1 MNTLIVT
8 VRTNNDERDWEKTP
22 SQIKK
27 PNDELILDSSFGFL
41 YTQKIVPDMM

>member
-1 MNTLIVT
+1 MFFRALTGLIVK
-8 VRTNNDERDWEKTP
+8 RDWEKTP